1 MIAATQFQLVV
12 VTPEKTLIERPVHAL
27 QFPLED
33 GQIGILPGRA
43 PMVGRMGF
51 GELVTTEV
59 DGTHDHVYV
68 DGGFCQI
75 KGGIVSVLT
84 NRAIPV
90 KDLTEEIAS
99 EILAISAESEDS
111 LQVTRDKMRAAKIRS
126 LADRG

>member
-1 MIAATQFQLVV
+1 MIAASQFQLVV
-12 VTPEKTLIERPVHAL
+12 VTPEKTLIDRPVRSL

-59 DGTHDHVYV
+59 DGTHDHLFV

-90 KDLTEEIAS
+90 KDLNDTVAE
-99 EILAISAESEDS
+99 EILAISAESTDAV
-111 LQVTRDKMRAAKIRS
+111 QKTRDKMRASKIRH
-126 LADRG
+126 LARRG